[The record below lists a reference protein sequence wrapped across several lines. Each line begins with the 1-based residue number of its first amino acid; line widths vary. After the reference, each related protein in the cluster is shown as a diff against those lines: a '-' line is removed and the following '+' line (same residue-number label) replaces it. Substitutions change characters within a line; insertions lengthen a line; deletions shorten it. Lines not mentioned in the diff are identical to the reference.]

1 MNEQPLR
8 LLWFNLA
15 TDADATNLGFTTDW
29 INALAPHC
37 EFIDVLSMR
46 VGRVNVAANVK
57 VHSLGKE
64 KGYSEARRA
73 GRFYRILWTLLRNSQ
88 HDACFAHM
96 QPLFAA
102 MGAPLLRMHGIPLT
116 LWYAH
121 RAVTLRLRLAEL
133 AATRVVSPSRESFR
147 LPGSKLRV
155 IGHGI
160 DVERFVPAAPA
171 AGPFTIL
178 VLGRIAPVKQLN
190 TLISAAQLLKIQGS
204 SFRLRL
210 VGTVYPQDQQHAED
224 LQDQVA
230 NSGLEECV
238 EFAGAV
244 PHEQAPA
251 EIQRAHML
259 VNLSETGSVDKAVLE
274 AMACGIP
281 VVTSNEAFVEM
292 LSPWAGQLLTPP
304 DDPEALT
311 LRIQGLMAMESC
323 ARVELGRELRA
334 LVERDHSMQHLVENL
349 LAVLRSGEPEA

>member
-1 MNEQPLR
+1 MNDRPLR

-15 TDADATNLGFTTDW
+15 TDADAPNLGFASDW

-37 EFIDVLSMR
+37 EYIDVMSMR
-46 VGRVNVAANVK
+46 EGRVNVAANVK
-57 VHSLGKE
+57 VYSLGKE

-73 GRFYRILWTLLRNSQ
+73 GRFYRLLWSLLRSRQ
-88 HDACFAHM
+88 YDACFAHM

-102 MGAPLLRMHGIPLT
+102 MGAPLLQLHGIPLT

-147 LPGSKLRV
+147 LPSDKLRI

-171 AGPFTIL
+171 TGTFTVL
-178 VLGRIAPVKQLN
+178 CLGRIAPVKQPD
-190 TLISAAQLLKIQGS
+190 TLITAAQLLKNHGTK
-204 SFRLRL
+204 FRLRL
-210 VGTVYPQDQQHAED
+210 VGTVYPQDREYARDLHALVD
-224 LQDQVA
+224 KGALRD
-230 NSGLEECV
+230 CV

-244 PHEQAPA
+244 SHEQVPA
-251 EIQRAHML
+251 EIRRAHIL

-281 VVTSNEAFVEM
+281 VVTSNEAFV
-292 LSPWAGQLLTPP
+292 
-304 DDPEALT
+304 
-311 LRIQGLMAMESC
+311 
-323 ARVELGRELRA
+323 
-334 LVERDHSMQHLVENL
+334 
-349 LAVLRSGEPEA
+349 